1 MNKAVK
7 DIFITMFEKFN
18 IGSIRWVVL
27 NDGSIDFITNG
38 LVYVIS
44 DYKSQSA
51 CFFESRD
58 DYADTCDLAETNI
71 HFISKEATL
80 LYLQTG
86 DTSKS
91 IKSVSKI
98 YELDPLIRLDKTN
111 ELEALKLYLKND
123 IDRDTFDS
131 MISKI
136 QMGNTIDDFEW

>member
-7 DIFITMFEKFN
+7 DLFITMFEKFN
-18 IGSIRWVVL
+18 IGSIRLVVL

-58 DYADTCDLAETNI
+58 DYADTNDFDGSNL

-98 YELDPLIRLDKTN
+98 HELEPLVRLDKTN
-111 ELEALKLYLKND
+111 ELEALKLYLKNN

-131 MISKI
+131 MINKI
-136 QMGNTIDDFEW
+136 HMKNTIDDFEW